1 MERKFQTI
9 KGKKVIKMYLM
20 MTLKIK
26 VLKRT
31 MNKMMGNLTMKK
43 MMRDFLR
50 NSQNLRVYQ
59 I

>member
-9 KGKKVIKMYLM
+9 KGKKVIKMCLM
-20 MTLKIK
+20 MTLKIR

-43 MMRDFLR
+43 MMGDFLR